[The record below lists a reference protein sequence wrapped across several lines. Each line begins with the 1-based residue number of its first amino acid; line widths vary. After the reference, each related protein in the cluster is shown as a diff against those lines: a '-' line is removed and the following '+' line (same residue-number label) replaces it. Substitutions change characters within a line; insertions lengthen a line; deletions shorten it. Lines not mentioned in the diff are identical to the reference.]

1 MGSTNITELSK
12 MFVQGNRMQT
22 QGASEPKKEGVT
34 VRFQKIM
41 DGMSAQ
47 LSGGIKAQQNQT
59 LTAADPASDK
69 GVETDYENIS
79 YNSTKIRTADSAS
92 EMPDQQET
100 KDALEKF
107 EEDVREILKEEL
119 GVTDEQ
125 ISEAMEMLGIS
136 ALDLM
141 NPNQLALLTSELS
154 GSKEAGDMLF
164 DACFLQVMQK
174 TEVLGQ
180 ELLQELGIS
189 KEELAVLCKESAVSS
204 QEQPIAPAE
213 TTDFAA
219 GEQTLP
225 KQPNDLQPELLAGN
239 ETADTAVNDE
249 TQAMKT
255 PEAES
260 AKIPVQTEETTAV
273 HETMQDGQTI
283 ETVTGAVAEERTP
296 VEAAV
301 KNDETNPVKQP
312 EPTMTDGMEQT
323 VQEEALPQKNLS
335 DQQSSQQNSSMQH
348 GQPEHAAAFVNHA
361 QTIEVPVAQLA
372 PEQVGYS
379 EQIDLQN
386 VIREIVEFA
395 KVHVTQ
401 QESTLQMQLNP
412 EHLGKV
418 FLELTARDGAVSA
431 KIFAQNEMV
440 KEALEVQMAD
450 LRQNMSQAGIKVEA
464 IEVTVESHEFERNLE
479 QQANQERQQAEQQEK
494 ARSQTRK
501 INLSGMESLDELSGM
516 MTEEEALVAR
526 IMADRGNSID
536 YTA

>member
-1 MGSTNITELSK
+1 MGSTNINELSK

-22 QGASEPKKEGVT
+22 QGTSEPKKEGMT

-47 LSGGIKAQQNQT
+47 VQGG
-59 LTAADPASDK
+59 LTAKPDQPADPNNAVSLA
-69 GVETDYENIS
+69 GSETDYESMS
-79 YNSTKIRTADSAS
+79 YNSTKIKTADSAS
-92 EMPDQQET
+92 TMPDQQET
-100 KDALEKF
+100 TDALEEF

-119 GVTDEQ
+119 GATDEQ
-125 ISEAMEMLGIS
+125 IDEAMKTLALS
-136 ALDLM
+136 AIDLM
-141 NPNQLALLTSELS
+141 NPSQLALLAAELS
-154 GSKEAGDMLF
+154 GTGEAGDMLF
-164 DACFLQVMQK
+164 DAGFVQVMQK

-189 KEELAVLCKESAVSS
+189 KEELAVFCKESAVTL
-204 QEQPIAPAE
+204 QEQVIAPVDTADF
-213 TTDFAA
+213 TT
-219 GEQTLP
+219 GEQTLSEQP
-225 KQPNDLQPELLAGN
+225 KDLHTELSSG
-239 ETADTAVNDE
+239 EKTADTAVNVE
-249 TQAMKT
+249 TTETEA
-255 PEAES
+255 PESEAV
-260 AKIPVQTEETTAV
+260 KIPVQTEETTAAN
-273 HETMQDGQTI
+273 ETTHG
-283 ETVTGAVAEERTP
+283 
-296 VEAAV
+296 
-301 KNDETNPVKQP
+301 
-312 EPTMTDGMEQT
+312 EQT
-323 VQEEALPQKNLS
+323 DEMISVTEEVNSADTEAKNQEAEPGKQAVSAMADGTEQTAEGEALPQKNLF

-348 GQPEHAAAFVNHA
+348 GQPEHAAVFANNA
-361 QTIEVPVAQLA
+361 QAVEVPVAQA
-372 PEQVGYS
+372 PPEQVGYS

-479 QQANQERQQAEQQEK
+479 QQANQERQQAEEQEK

-501 INLSGMESLDELSGM
+501 INLSGMDSLDELSGM